1 MAEKRPNQCP
11 HPSKATPEI
20 RGWNV
25 PSRRVLPA
33 ALRLLTR
40 NAHRHI
46 LRYPNR
52 SMPTYLPATDA
63 VTAFSLLRIGTD
75 APETHT
81 DLVATEEPL
90 EIQLGYTRRGVE
102 VWKTVAITMRTPGH
116 DQELAAGFLLTE
128 GIVRDP
134 ADIAEITSP
143 PERPQTVIVRLR
155 ADVAVDV
162 RPLERNNYM
171 TSSCG
176 VCGKASLN
184 AVRATTRHPL
194 PEAEPLLDP
203 EIVHHLPAAL
213 RATQS
218 GFDQTG
224 GLHAAALFTFDGRLV
239 AIREDIG
246 RHNAV
251 DKLIGSQLLRP
262 DRDALP
268 LSARIVLVSSRASF
282 ELVQKVIMAGC
293 PVLATVGAPSS
304 LAIELA
310 RETGATLLGF
320 VRDHRFNVYAGA
332 TRLRTRTTALAAS

>member
-1 MAEKRPNQCP
+1 
-11 HPSKATPEI
+11 
-20 RGWNV
+20 
-25 PSRRVLPA
+25 
-33 ALRLLTR
+33 
-40 NAHRHI
+40 
-46 LRYPNR
+46 
-52 SMPTYLPATDA
+52 MPTYLPATDA
-63 VTAFSLLRIGTD
+63 VTVFSLLRIGTD

-102 VWKTVAITMRTPGH
+102 VRKTIAITMRTPGS
-116 DQELAAGFLLTE
+116 DRELAAGFLFTE

-134 ADIAEITSP
+134 ADIAEIVSSAD
-143 PERPQTVIVRLR
+143 RPQTVIVRLR
-155 ADVAVDV
+155 AEVAVDV

-176 VCGKASLN
+176 VCGKASLD
-184 AVRATTRHPL
+184 AVRAATRFPL
-194 PEAEPLLDP
+194 PSPAPALDP
-203 EIVHHLPAAL
+203 AIIHRMPAAL
-213 RATQS
+213 RAAQS
-218 GFDQTG
+218 GFDRTG

-268 LSARIVLVSSRASF
+268 LSARIFFVSSRASF
-282 ELVQKVIMAGC
+282 ELVQKIIMAGC
-293 PVLATVGAPSS
+293 PVLAAVGAPSS

-310 RETGATLLGF
+310 REAGATLLGF

-332 TRLRTRTTALAAS
+332 TRIRTLTTALAAS